1 MFRVSRRAL
10 KILVGV
16 LGAVIVLGG
25 VFLAA
30 LPEIVR
36 RVAIAQVPK
45 QTGRI
50 LQLDDVD
57 LNVFTG
63 HLALKG
69 VKVQAPGTNE
79 RAYEIERIDVRLDY
93 LPFLFHQV
101 RVTEITVVE
110 PKVQVIRRG
119 PTEFDFTDVIDRFK
133 GRSTPSEE
141 PSKWTVTLER
151 VTVQRL
157 TGVARD
163 QTTTP
168 ESVWRIDDLNLA
180 ANGLMLGPGAHPGR
194 LQASFKL
201 NDAPIT
207 VTSDSLMLQP
217 LA

>member
-69 VKVQAPGTNE
+69 VKVQKPGMNE
-79 RAYEIERIDVRLDY
+79 RAYVIERIDVRLDY
-93 LPFLFHQV
+93 LPFLSHKV

-110 PKVQVIRRG
+110 PKVQVVRRG
-119 PTEFDFTDVIDRFK
+119 PTEFDFSDIIDRFK
-133 GRSTPSEE
+133 GGEPSKE

-157 TGVARD
+157 TGVGRD

-168 ESVWRIDDLNLA
+168 VSVWRIDDLNLA
-180 ANGLMLGPGAHPGR
+180 ANGLMFGPGARDCRG
-194 LQASFKL
+194 L
-201 NDAPIT
+201 
-207 VTSDSLMLQP
+207 
-217 LA
+217 